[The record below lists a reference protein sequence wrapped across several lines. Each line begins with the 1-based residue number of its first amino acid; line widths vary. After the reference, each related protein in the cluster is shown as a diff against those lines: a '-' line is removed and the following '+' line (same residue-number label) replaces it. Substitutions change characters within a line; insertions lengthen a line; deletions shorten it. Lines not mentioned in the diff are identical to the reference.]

1 MKRLANVFIIA
12 AMSLFIMSCNSMD
25 SKLDNLEE
33 YVNETIA
40 IIEEAKED
48 GEEVDD
54 LDDLSDKYKSKL
66 EDAIK
71 NFDKDAFLK
80 TADCAKSL
88 VLKLEE
94 FKSVVV
100 LSAQNRTVYTICRY
114 VQELAAEFHSFYN
127 ANRVIC
133 DDKELMK
140 SRLALMVAIKTTLKN
155 ALDILAVSA
164 PERM

>member
-71 NFDKDAFLK
+71 KTGELGEELEKSKKEMTDEQKERFVKISKKMFKAFN
-80 TADCAKSL
+80 D
-88 VLKLEE
+88 
-94 FKSVVV
+94 
-100 LSAQNRTVYTICRY
+100 
-114 VQELAAEFHSFYN
+114 
-127 ANRVIC
+127 
-133 DDKELMK
+133 
-140 SRLALMVAIKTTLKN
+140 
-155 ALDILAVSA
+155 
-164 PERM
+164 